1 MAINLMIILN
11 LTLILFLDHQHFCW
25 KSFKKKPFEGSYIIN
40 EAKVRLRNA
49 LFEEIKLSKRFKIK
63 IKNLF

>member
-49 LFEEIKLSKRFKIK
+49 LFEEIKL
-63 IKNLF
+63 